1 MQYTVKKPI
10 NNNILRVVD
19 PTGCE
24 LIVTGRGL
32 GFGVKPGYKI
42 EAETVERSYR
52 MTSPAVQQKLV
63 ELLEQIPYEHLLLTD
78 ELVAM
83 IRSRVNYP
91 LNESL
96 LITLADHI
104 SFAIQRSEQGIR
116 FSNPLMAPIRE
127 FYPEEY
133 RLGMECLAAIRQRC
147 HADLSDDEGGF
158 IALHIVNAEL
168 NTTMS
173 VVNDV
178 TRFVDGC
185 VQVVEYFYNCHFD
198 RDALDFSRFTV
209 HLRFFCAT
217 RISRKTGAGKR
228 YPRRSVPRPDRPQLQ
243 RTLQMR
249 LLHCGVCPQ
258 HLAQGAFGR
267 GTGVPYDPSETD
279 SDGKISSFASL
290 LILHRS
296 FLCGYICWIRT

>member
-32 GFGVKPGYKI
+32 GFGAKPGYKI
-42 EAETVERSYR
+42 ESETVEHSYR

-133 RLGMECLAAIRQRC
+133 LLGMECLATIRQRC

-185 VQVVEYFYNCHFD
+185 VQVVECFYNCHFD

-209 HLRFFCAT
+209 HLRFFCAA

-228 YPRRSVPRPDRPQLQ
+228 SP
-243 RTLQMR
+243 
-249 LLHCGVCPQ
+249 
-258 HLAQGAFGR
+258 
-267 GTGVPYDPSETD
+267 
-279 SDGKISSFASL
+279 
-290 LILHRS
+290 
-296 FLCGYICWIRT
+296 

>member
-133 RLGMECLAAIRQRC
+133 HLGVECLATIRQRF
-147 HADLSDDEGGF
+147 HADLSDDECWLYCAAHRQRRAQHHHERG
-158 IALHIVNAEL
+158 E
-168 NTTMS
+168 
-173 VVNDV
+173 
-178 TRFVDGC
+178 R
-185 VQVVEYFYNCHFD
+185 CH
-198 RDALDFSRFTV
+198 
-209 HLRFFCAT
+209 
-217 RISRKTGAGKR
+217 
-228 YPRRSVPRPDRPQLQ
+228 P
-243 RTLQMR
+243 
-249 LLHCGVCPQ
+249 
-258 HLAQGAFGR
+258 
-267 GTGVPYDPSETD
+267 
-279 SDGKISSFASL
+279 
-290 LILHRS
+290 
-296 FLCGYICWIRT
+296 LCGWLRAGGGILLQLPF

>member
-1 MQYTVKKPI
+1 MQYTVKKP
-10 NNNILRVVD
+10 NQQQHSARGG
-19 PTGCE
+19 PHRACE

-178 TRFVDGC
+178 TRLCGWLRAGGGITFITAILTGMHWISAALQCIC
-185 VQVVEYFYNCHFD
+185 VFLRSAYFKKN
-198 RDALDFSRFTV
+198 R
-209 HLRFFCAT
+209 
-217 RISRKTGAGKR
+217 SRKTIPTTKCSA
-228 YPRRSVPRPDRPQLQ
+228 P
-243 RTLQMR
+243 
-249 LLHCGVCPQ
+249 
-258 HLAQGAFGR
+258 
-267 GTGVPYDPSETD
+267 
-279 SDGKISSFASL
+279 
-290 LILHRS
+290 
-296 FLCGYICWIRT
+296 